1 MKYLMGLRERKL
13 VLVLGEG
20 IISPGVDS
28 LGDKGG
34 RLDSAVKKLGW
45 ERRRRKR
52 RRERGKPPRDET
64 EGKSADCESQPVIK
78 GEKPD

>member
-20 IISPGVDS
+20 IISSGVDS

-45 ERRRRKR
+45 ERRRRK
-52 RRERGKPPRDET
+52 
-64 EGKSADCESQPVIK
+64 
-78 GEKPD
+78 

>member
-20 IISPGVDS
+20 IISPGVDR

-34 RLDSAVKKLGW
+34 KLDSAVKKLGW
-45 ERRRRKR
+45 ERRRK
-52 RRERGKPPRDET
+52 
-64 EGKSADCESQPVIK
+64 
-78 GEKPD
+78 